1 MNKNRFELC
10 EYYWKNLWNWWIFS
24 NFKNLTCHPI
34 FESFTLTSIWPTV
47 TSFRA
52 TITINHSKIISLF
65 RKINWRAP
73 YGRARACA
81 RAEIVPPP
89 NVSIKN
95 TKISLF
101 KLIVIDTV
109 CARNHVHTHMMHLLR
124 SSWPRRWCLNIRSLV

>member
-1 MNKNRFELC
+1 MNFVNIIEKIYEIG
-10 EYYWKNLWNWWIFS
+10 EFS
-24 NFKNLTCHPI
+24 QISRIWHALL
-34 FESFTLTSIWPTV
+34 FESFTWTSIWATV

-52 TITINHSKIISLF
+52 TITIKHSKIISLF

-95 TKISLF
+95 TKISFF

-109 CARNHVHTHMMHLLR
+109 CARNHVRTHMMHLLR